1 MSIWSHYPP
10 DIRNFD
16 NDPRSPFYQDPQEG
30 FVDAFV
36 DEIKAADDTLHE
48 VLQEDDKFYEFIFG
62 LAASVTLDENDTPTD
77 LKAAIQEKAEE
88 AITRHAEYLTAQG
101 HTPVAFEP
109 DWDYADDNK
118 RY

>member
-30 FVDAFV
+30 FVEAFV
-36 DEIKAADDTLHE
+36 EEIKAADDTLHE
-48 VLQEDDKFYEFIFG
+48 VLQEDDQFFEFIMG
-62 LAASVTLDENDTPTD
+62 LAAAVTLEEKEVPED

-88 AITRHAEYLTAQG
+88 AITRLAEHKTEQG
-101 HTPVAFEP
+101 ETPSAFEP